1 MDGIFS
7 VPEFYEAAEE
17 IPIFSFSV
25 TPRSSACRSGTWAVV
40 TLATLTMASK
50 KNAKVHAKPKG
61 ACAYLFVY
69 VCARGGLCVDACS
82 LQLQPRPCEVIGMKL
97 LFHPGARLLSSL
109 GLSAFVM
116 LVGGFLV
123 VVVLQM
129 GFLQFIAFNLTRT
142 GVAQLRQCLTYTSK
156 CGKVHCVPCRNLG
169 DSSD

>member
-69 VCARGGLCVDACS
+69 VCARSGLCVDACS

-97 LFHPGARLLSSL
+97 PFHPGARLLSSL
-109 GLSAFVM
+109 GLRAFVM

-123 VVVLQM
+123 LVVPQM
-129 GFLQFIAFNLTRT
+129 GFLQFMD
-142 GVAQLRQCLTYTSK
+142 TYW
-156 CGKVHCVPCRNLG
+156 CGKAPPVPNLHQ
-169 DSSD
+169 